1 MYTSYIL
8 TAVGAFRADRYEV
21 DPELMK
27 SAVVYV
33 DSKAAALKEAGDI
46 IVANVSNTNL

>member
-1 MYTSYIL
+1 
-8 TAVGAFRADRYEV
+8 
-21 DPELMK
+21 MK

-46 IVANVSNTNL
+46 IVANVSNTNIWLMIYCDSVEIFLEALLF